1 LRVGR
6 RAGAP
11 VEDLGVIPD
20 ERHDLTRNDLLKG
33 NVDLINRAGELL
45 AARPVRQFAA
55 TVHDSSPTQANLA
68 FETEG
73 MTRLDVYLGERPIQ
87 SLDLHGGRA
96 AIVVPK
102 KDGPQATLEVRG
114 FDGTQLVARYRTPI

>member
-1 LRVGR
+1 
-6 RAGAP
+6 
-11 VEDLGVIPD
+11 
-20 ERHDLTRNDLLKG
+20 
-33 NVDLINRAGELL
+33 VDLINRAGELL
-45 AARPVRQFAA
+45 AARPVRQFTA

-87 SLDLHGGRA
+87 SLDLQDGRA

-102 KDGPQATLEVRG
+102 KGGPQATLEVRG
-114 FDGTQLVARYRTPI
+114 FDGTQLVARYRTPV